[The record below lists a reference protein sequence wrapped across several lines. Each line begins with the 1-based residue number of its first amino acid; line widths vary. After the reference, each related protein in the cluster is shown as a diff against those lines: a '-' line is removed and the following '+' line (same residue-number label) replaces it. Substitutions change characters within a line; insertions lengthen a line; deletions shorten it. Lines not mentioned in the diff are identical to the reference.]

1 MHEFLLNLKRWQMSS
16 AVQDPIGTIAG
27 KELKCLELCQSN
39 AADAKDEQSLSS
51 CKATCQKPRSDVE
64 RYMYKKESQFL
75 QQLYKDCYQGREG
88 QQEQERSTIKCYE
101 KYNENLQ
108 LIKDDLTQ
116 YLNEKA
122 NEA

>member
-1 MHEFLLNLKRWQMSS
+1 MSS
-16 AVQDPIGTIAG
+16 AVQDPIGTMAA
-27 KELKCLELCQSN
+27 KELKCLELCQTN
-39 AADAKDEQSLSS
+39 AADAAGRQSAAS

-75 QQLYKDCYQGREG
+75 QQLYKDCYQTREG
-88 QQEQERSTIKCYE
+88 QKEHDKSTAKCYE